1 MSTAL
6 TANRAAHP
14 EQHPHLAGVLTL
26 PSHSLLACLQ
36 DGRKQTTKAGTFF
49 LPHALLS
56 ISVGIHLKSALSPG
70 PDCHIESG
78 NHGGAS

>member
-1 MSTAL
+1 MSTVL

-26 PSHSLLACLQ
+26 LGPSLVACLQ
-36 DGRKQTTKAGTFF
+36 DGKKQTTKAGTFF

-56 ISVGIHLKSALSPG
+56 ISLG
-70 PDCHIESG
+70 DT
-78 NHGGAS
+78 